1 MFSDFC
7 AHVAGAYYKVW
18 ASEIHLFIDVIQKN
32 FLAFILFKK

>member
-18 ASEIHLFIDVIQKN
+18 AFEIYLLIDGVIQ
-32 FLAFILFKK
+32 